1 MTNVTL
7 NTTER
12 NVLQVAVDHLIE
24 HLSETILWAGG
35 GDNDWENVGDN
46 TQRLIHAA
54 MLKERLAQNQT

>member
-24 HLSETILWAGG
+24 HLSETILWNDG
-35 GDNDWENVGDN
+35 GDDSVGEN
-46 TQRLIHAA
+46 TQRLIKAA